1 MRLLQRSASIF
12 TMLMLAACSVNRPVV
27 EPSQDYVEVDNPAY
41 TMSPN
46 ASPTMFVPRRYVEEG
61 IPRGKELIKQ
71 GVEAVTGSKQEPSS
85 VRPSAAPPP

>member
-1 MRLLQRSASIF
+1 MRLIKCVASIL

-27 EPSQDYVEVDNPAY
+27 ESSQDYVEVDNPAY

-61 IPRGKELIKQ
+61 LPRGKVLFKQ
-71 GVEAVTGSKQEPSS
+71 GLESVTGSKQEPSS
-85 VRPSAAPPP
+85 AQPPAVPPP